1 LEESLLE
8 EAAAVLGTALQ
19 SFFVE
24 RLMGVLEED
33 SQTQVTRK
41 ELVV

>member
-8 EAAAVLGTALQ
+8 EAAEVLGTALQ

-24 RLMGVLEED
+24 RLTGVLEED